1 MRPSFALGYLVLT
14 IAQMTI
20 SLNVI
25 TGKYLLESMPMFM
38 LLASRF
44 ALSTTILGILLL
56 ITKTP
61 LTSPLHPQQRLTVGD
76 WILAILSGLF
86 AAFFFNIFFVWG
98 LQHTTATAA
107 GIVGSTLPPI
117 IAISAIWLLKERL
130 NASKMIALLFAM
142 LGILIINLDHFEG
155 SGNLNHTYFGDFLI
169 FLAMIPEAWYSI
181 ISRKLAGR
189 ITPLGAAFIANVV
202 GFLTLFPCA
211 IFTGSFDLSIF
222 GWWETGLIFVAS
234 FCTLF
239 FFCAWGWGLT
249 FIPASTAAIFGGV
262 MPVATAVFAILFLDE
277 KLHWYDSLGMI
288 LVITSIAI
296 GAGWHP
302 FFRKTKSIIL
312 KSG

>member
-1 MRPSFALGYLVLT
+1 MRSPLAIGYLVLT

-20 SLNVI
+20 SINVI
-25 TGKYLLESMPMFM
+25 TGKYLLASMPMFM

-44 ALSTTILGILLL
+44 AISTTILGLILLV
-56 ITKTP
+56 TKTP
-61 LTSPLHPQQRLTVGD
+61 LTSPLHPHKRLTYGD
-76 WILAILSGLF
+76 WILAILAGLF
-86 AAFFFNIFFVWG
+86 AAFFFNLFFVWG

-130 NASKMIALLFAM
+130 NTAKVVALLLAM
-142 LGILIINLDHFEG
+142 SGILIINLDHFEG
-155 SGNLNHTYFGDFLI
+155 TGNLDHTYFGDFLI

-189 ITPLGAAFIANVV
+189 ITPLGAAFIANAV
-202 GFLTLFPCA
+202 GFITLLPCA
-211 IFTGSFDLSIF
+211 IFTGSFDLSVY
-222 GWWETGLIFVAS
+222 GWWEGSLITVAS

-249 FIPASTAAIFGGV
+249 FIPASTAAVFGGV
-262 MPVATAVFAILFLDE
+262 MPVATALLATLFLGE
-277 KLHWYDSLGMI
+277 ALHWYDALGMI
-288 LVITSIAI
+288 LVLLSIAI

-302 FFRKTKSIIL
+302 FFRKRKSKL
-312 KSG
+312 TA